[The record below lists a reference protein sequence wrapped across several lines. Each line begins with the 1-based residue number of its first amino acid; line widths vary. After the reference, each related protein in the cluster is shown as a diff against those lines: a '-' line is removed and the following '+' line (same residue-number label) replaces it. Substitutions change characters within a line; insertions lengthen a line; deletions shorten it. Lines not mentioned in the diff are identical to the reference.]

1 MGLKSWFHVAQA
13 TSAWGEGPYRNK
25 IFTGVGVTSF
35 PLHCDSDLEERK
47 RKKGESKEGRKKR
60 KRKGKF
66 LILLISDV
74 RSL

>member
-25 IFTGVGVTSF
+25 IFTELGVTSF
-35 PLHCDSDLEERK
+35 PLHCDSDLKERRKERK
-47 RKKGESKEGRKKR
+47 ERVKKGEER